1 MITVRNLWKIYGK
14 GEKRVEALRGVNL
27 KIEQGEFIAILG
39 PSGSGKTTLLNCL
52 SGIDSPT
59 EGEIFFD
66 GIAFHMLSE
75 EEKTNFSGGVVK
87 IDGTDLADLTDNQR
101 TDYRANNMGF
111 IFQFF
116 NLIPVLTALENV
128 ELPLRILG
136 QRGKDVT
143 QKALEMLKRV
153 GLAGK
158 EDKFPS
164 QLSGGEQQRVAIA
177 RALIHNPKIIWADE
191 PTGNLDSETG
201 AAIVDLLERI
211 RAEQGTTL
219 VVVTH
224 DERIAHRAD
233 RILMV
238 RDGRILKEMT
248 RSNTAI
254 EM

>member
-75 EEKTNFSGGVVK
+75 EEKTNF
-87 IDGTDLADLTDNQR
+87 
-101 TDYRANNMGF
+101 RARNMGF

>member
-1 MITVRNLWKIYGK
+1 MIIVKNLWKVYGK
-14 GEKRVEALRGVNL
+14 GEKRIEALRGINL
-27 KIEQGEFIAILG
+27 TIEKGEFVTILG

-66 GIAFHMLSE
+66 GVAFHLLNE
-75 EEKTNFSGGVVK
+75 EQKTKF
-87 IDGTDLADLTDNQR
+87 
-101 TDYRANNMGF
+101 RAENMGF
-111 IFQFF
+111 VFQFF
-116 NLIPVLTALENV
+116 NLIPVLTVLENV

-136 QRGKDVT
+136 LKGRKVT
-143 QKALEMLKRV
+143 EKVVEMLKKV

-177 RALIHNPKIIWADE
+177 RALVHNPKIVWADE

-201 AAIVDLLERI
+201 AMIINLLERM
-211 RAEQGTTL
+211 RAENGTTL

-224 DERIAHRAD
+224 DEKIAQRAD
-233 RILMV
+233 RILLV
-238 RDGRILKEMT
+238 RDGRIIKELSG
-248 RSNTAI
+248 SNTVV